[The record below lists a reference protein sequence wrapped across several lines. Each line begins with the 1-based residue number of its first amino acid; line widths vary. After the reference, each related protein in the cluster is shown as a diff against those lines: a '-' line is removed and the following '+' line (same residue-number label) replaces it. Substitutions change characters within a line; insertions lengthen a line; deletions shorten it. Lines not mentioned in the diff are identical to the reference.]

1 MNFATWRN
9 CQLLRND
16 IDDATWWGRDTR
28 EVRGEGGEGG
38 AGESRIHFNMRQ
50 SLTFY
55 YRLPCAGRI
64 ILTVAPVFCLLL
76 HVAAH
81 GPRHCD
87 VGE

>member
-38 AGESRIHFNMRQ
+38 EGIMCARCGGE
-50 SLTFY
+50 
-55 YRLPCAGRI
+55 
-64 ILTVAPVFCLLL
+64 VFS
-76 HVAAH
+76 VRVERSGQPASH
-81 GPRHCD
+81 G
-87 VGE
+87 GTQLGKF